1 MPRIRIKRIQIRLK
15 DCANSNL
22 DKNSEIKLSDG
33 TTNSEFITWLSLLEL
48 ICCCGCF
55 KFLLGTVRLRTTR
68 FCRTTCCFTRVRGL
82 NVADTRRGDAT
93 GRTGDVVDSPGELAD
108 RRDEVAERCGEVAV
122 ADRRVERADSPGE
135 VAERR
140 GEMADRREEMADCWG
155 TLSEPRVKTADCRGE
170 VADLW
175 GAKP

>member
-15 DCANSNL
+15 DFANSNL

-33 TTNSEFITWLSLLEL
+33 TKNSEFITWLSLLEL

-55 KFLLGTVRLRTTR
+55 KFLQGTVRLRTTR

-108 RRDEVAERCGEVAV
+108 RRDEVAERCGEV
-122 ADRRVERADSPGE
+122 E
-135 VAERR
+135 V
-140 GEMADRREEMADCWG
+140 ADRREEMADCWG

>member
-1 MPRIRIKRIQIRLK
+1 M
-15 DCANSNL
+15 NN
-22 DKNSEIKLSDG
+22 KNSEIKLSAS
-33 TTNSEFITWLSLLEL
+33 TKNSEFITWLSLLEL

-108 RRDEVAERCGEVAV
+108 RRGDG
-122 ADRRVERADSPGE
+122 ADLPGE

-175 GAKP
+175 GTRP